1 MPCLE
6 YSVLFGA
13 VTLALLFIGIKF
25 VQMRR
30 LAISG
35 KYSLRKAGV
44 TYFFAAFLS
53 PLFVM
58 VVVWLI
64 SELVESIEGP
74 FHHSVFLGEPGLL
87 AWIAVASVAA
97 VALVASA
104 AFLIALLFVRPYDR
118 AADDK

>member
-64 SELVESIEGP
+64 SKLVESIEGP
-74 FHHSVFLGEPGLL
+74 FHHSVFLGEPVFSNRKMRLKVSGLRGEFGST
-87 AWIAVASVAA
+87 VNG
-97 VALVASA
+97 
-104 AFLIALLFVRPYDR
+104 
-118 AADDK
+118 KE